1 MPNENAIQTMTQA
14 QFAKHR
20 KVTPKSVTKWKQAGR
35 LVLTTDGLI
44 DVAASEIL
52 LDERPERYRG
62 GVTQAGGNKPEVT
75 PDPDDDGNLSLADAI
90 RRKENYL
97 GLQRKR
103 DWEITNGEWVRVED
117 IEALVETTFM
127 TVREKLLAIPVRV
140 QISMPLEVA
149 QLAHDVTQ
157 KHLYEAMQEIH
168 DEADKTCKEIEEH
181 AISLAQRKRRNA

>member
-1 MPNENAIQTMTQA
+1 MPNEIAVQTMTQA

-35 LVLTTDGLI
+35 LVLTADGLI

-62 GVTQAGGNKPEVT
+62 GVTQAGGNRPEVT
-75 PDPDDDGNLSLADAI
+75 PDPDDDDNLPLADAI

-103 DWEITNGEWVRVED
+103 DWEISNGEWVRVED
-117 IEALVETTFM
+117 VVGLVETTFM
-127 TVREKLLAIPVRV
+127 SVREKLLALPVRV
-140 QISMPLEVA
+140 QIDMPLEVA
-149 QLAHDVTQ
+149 QRAHDVTQ
-157 KHLYEAMQEIH
+157 KHLHDAMQEIY
-168 DEADKTCKEIEEH
+168 DNALKSCKEIEDH
-181 AISLAQRKRRNA
+181 AISMAQNKRRR

>member
-1 MPNENAIQTMTQA
+1 MPKDAAVQTMTQA

-35 LVLTTDGLI
+35 LVLTADGLI
-44 DVAASEIL
+44 DVKASELL

-75 PDPDDDGNLSLADAI
+75 PDLDDDGNLSLADAI

-103 DWEITNGEWVRVED
+103 DWEISNGEWVRVED
-117 IEALVETTFM
+117 IETLVETTFRA
-127 TVREKLLAIPVRV
+127 VREKLLPIPVRV
-140 QISMPLEVA
+140 QMSMPPEVA
-149 QLAHDVTQ
+149 QLAHDMTQ
-157 KHLYEAMQEIH
+157 KHLYEAMQEIYE
-168 DEADKTCKEIEEH
+168 DGMKTCNDIEDQ
-181 AISLAQRKRRNA
+181 AIFMAKRNRRS